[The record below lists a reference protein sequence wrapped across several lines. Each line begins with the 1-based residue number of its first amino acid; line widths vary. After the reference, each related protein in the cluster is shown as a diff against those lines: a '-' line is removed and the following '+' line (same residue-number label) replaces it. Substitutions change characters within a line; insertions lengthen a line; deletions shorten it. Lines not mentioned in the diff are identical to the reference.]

1 MKKLLMLFLLAFPI
15 LIFAIINLSA
25 SIIGWYI
32 PLPVERIEVSVD
44 NIVWS
49 DTVDLK
55 VHQLNDDTEQQA
67 VYIRVLPFNARN
79 HEVTTFSSDEDISI
93 INDGGI
99 TLNSEGVGVAIVTIL
114 DYGYNEIT
122 IITDDGKYEAKI
134 DVSVVNPSDDPNLVK
149 SIILEYKDRIHSN
162 YSFGYSNN
170 FSIDFKYFPKEA
182 AINQV
187 LDQISFEFDGNI
199 EDAEVFGNGQGRIVI
214 RLPQQKGRYKF
225 EVSTSEARTTAYHFQ
240 TDIGLNIKD
249 KNFDEIKN
257 IVKSGEPVY
266 QLEEIDLPDTL
277 VITNGTFYE
286 GNNFKITHKNIVKG
300 TAVIVRGN
308 NTSLNQIHLVGP
320 LLDNDGQMI
329 PSREVNNLLME
340 GSLNDRNQFLT
351 NSVIENGRYN
361 LVIQGQAYQLNNV
374 WHPTK
379 FNLENVSFVGSLFAS
394 VSIDNKTEGAMLINS
409 TEVNVKNLS
418 FQWVGVGI
426 ILQNSRHAS
435 GQKGYS
441 VLNVLP
447 HDNNKLINSLDSSN
461 NWRNLDEASG
471 LLAEQNVLGL
481 LDELKSYDDV
491 TVKEGKY
498 FYVSPV
504 IMIRGGAV
512 NYSQVNLD
520 NQTNLDLKIEFR
532 VPSTIESLSEFIGG
546 RYKFTVYLLDPKYF
560 NGGQHN
566 E

>member
-32 PLPVERIEVSVD
+32 PLPVEKIEVSVD
-44 NIVWS
+44 NITWS

-55 VHQLNDDTEQQA
+55 VHQLNDNTHEQT
-67 VYIRVLPFNARN
+67 VYVRVLPYNARN
-79 HEVTTFSSDEDISI
+79 HDVTTFSSDEDIAV

-99 TLNSEGVGVAIVTIL
+99 TLNNEGVGVAIVNLL

-149 SIILEYKDRIHSN
+149 SIILEYKDRLHSN

-187 LDQISFEFDGNI
+187 LDQISFDFEGNI
-199 EDAEVFGNGQGRIVI
+199 ENTEVFGNGQGRIVI
-214 RLPQQKGRYKF
+214 RLPQQKGRHKF
-225 EVSTSEARTTAYHFQ
+225 EVSTSEARKTAYSFE
-240 TDIGLNIKD
+240 TDSGLNIKD
-249 KNFDEIKN
+249 KDFGEIQN
-257 IVKSGEPVY
+257 IVKSGEQVY
-266 QLEEIDLPDTL
+266 QLEEIDLPNTL
-277 VITNGTFYE
+277 VINNGTSYE
-286 GNNFKITHKNIVKG
+286 GNNFKITHKNIISG
-300 TAVIVRGN
+300 TAVIVRGD

-340 GSLNDRNQFLT
+340 GSIDDRNQSLT

-361 LVIQGQAYQLNNV
+361 LLIQGKSYDLDNV
-374 WHPTK
+374 RYPTK
-379 FNLENVSFVGSLFAS
+379 FTIENVSFVGSLFAGI
-394 VSIDNKTEGAMLINS
+394 SIDNKAEGAMLINS
-409 TEVNVKNLS
+409 TEVNVRNLS
-418 FQWVGVGI
+418 FEWVGIGI

-447 HDNNKLINSLDSSN
+447 HDNTDLINSLDGSN

-491 TVKEGKY
+491 TVKDGKY
-498 FYVSPV
+498 YYVSPV

-512 NYSQVNLD
+512 NHSQVNLD
-520 NQTNLDLKIEFR
+520 NKTNLDLKEEIR
-532 VPSTIESLSEFIGG
+532 VPSTIESISEFIGG

-560 NGGQHN
+560 NVD
-566 E
+566 

>member
-32 PLPVERIEVSVD
+32 PLPVEKIEVSVD
-44 NIVWS
+44 NITWS

-55 VHQLNDDTEQQA
+55 VHQLNDNTHEQT
-67 VYIRVLPFNARN
+67 VYVRVLPFNARN
-79 HEVTTFSSDEDISI
+79 HGVTTFSSDEDIAV

-99 TLNSEGVGVAIVTIL
+99 TLNNEGVGIAIVNLL

-149 SIILEYKDRIHSN
+149 SIILEYKDRLHSN

-187 LDQISFEFDGNI
+187 LDQLSFDFVGNI
-199 EDAEVFGNGQGRIVI
+199 ENAEVFGNGQGRIVI
-214 RLPQQKGRYKF
+214 RLPQQKGRHKF
-225 EVSTSEARTTAYHFQ
+225 EVSTSEAREASYSFL
-240 TDIGLNIKD
+240 TDSGLNIKD
-249 KNFDEIKN
+249 KDFSEIQN
-257 IVKSGEPVY
+257 IVISGERVY
-266 QLEEIDLPDTL
+266 QLEEIDLPNTL
-277 VITNGTFYE
+277 VINNGTYYE
-286 GNNFKITHKNIVKG
+286 GNNFKITHKNIVSG
-300 TAVIVRGN
+300 SAVIVRGN

-340 GSLNDRNQFLT
+340 GSIDDRNLSLT

-361 LVIQGQAYQLNNV
+361 LLIQGKSYELDNV
-374 WHPTK
+374 RYPTK
-379 FNLENVSFVGSLFAS
+379 FTIENVSFVGSLFS
-394 VSIDNKTEGAMLINS
+394 GISIDNKAEGAMLINS
-409 TEVNVKNLS
+409 TEVNVRNLS
-418 FQWVGVGI
+418 FEWAGIGI

-435 GQKGYS
+435 GQRGYS

-447 HDNNKLINSLDSSN
+447 HDNTDLINSLDGSN

-491 TVKEGKY
+491 TVKDGKY
-498 FYVSPV
+498 YYVSPV

-512 NYSQVNLD
+512 NHSQVNLD
-520 NQTNLDLKIEFR
+520 NKTNLDLKEEIR
-532 VPSTIESLSEFIGG
+532 VPSTIESISEFIGG

-560 NGGQHN
+560 NVD
-566 E
+566 

>member
-32 PLPVERIEVSVD
+32 PLPVEKIEVSVD
-44 NIVWS
+44 NITWS

-55 VHQLNDDTEQQA
+55 VHQLNDNTQEQT
-67 VYIRVLPFNARN
+67 VYVRVLPYNARN
-79 HEVTTFSSDEDISI
+79 HDVTTFSSDEDIAV

-99 TLNSEGVGVAIVTIL
+99 TLNNEGVGIAIVNLL

-149 SIILEYKDRIHSN
+149 SIILEYKDRLHSN

-187 LDQISFEFDGNI
+187 LDQISFDFEGNI
-199 EDAEVFGNGQGRIVI
+199 ENAEVFGNGQGRIVI
-214 RLPQQKGRYKF
+214 RLPQQKGRHKF
-225 EVSTSEARTTAYHFQ
+225 EVSTSEARKTSYSFL
-240 TDIGLNIKD
+240 TDSGLNIKD
-249 KNFDEIKN
+249 KDFSEIQN
-257 IVKSGEPVY
+257 IVKNGERVY
-266 QLEEIDLPDTL
+266 QLEEIDLPNTL
-277 VITNGTFYE
+277 VINNGTSYE
-286 GNNFKITHKNIVKG
+286 GNNFKITHKNIISG

-340 GSLNDRNQFLT
+340 GSVDDRNLSLT

-361 LVIQGQAYQLNNV
+361 LLIQGKSYELDNV
-374 WHPTK
+374 RYPTK
-379 FNLENVSFVGSLFAS
+379 FTIENVSFVGSLFS
-394 VSIDNKTEGAMLINS
+394 GISIDNKAEGAMLINS

-418 FQWVGVGI
+418 FEWAGIGI
-426 ILQNSRHAS
+426 ILQNSRHAR
-435 GQKGYS
+435 GQKWYS

-447 HDNNKLINSLDSSN
+447 HDNNDLINSLDSSN

-491 TVKEGKY
+491 TVKDGKY
-498 FYVSPV
+498 YYVSPV

-512 NYSQVNLD
+512 NHSQVNLD
-520 NQTNLDLKIEFR
+520 NKTSLDLKEEIR
-532 VPSTIESLSEFIGG
+532 VPSTIESISEFIGG

-560 NGGQHN
+560 NVD
-566 E
+566 